1 MYVHSVSRTT
11 AGPINYVDVLKNS
24 DGRSRGCAA
33 VVFETE
39 NAAEKAIRESRI
51 HISTRESNVVAV
63 SYAGLYDQ
71 SELDGRRISILFDR
85 SN

>member
-1 MYVHSVSRTT
+1 MECLSCDCSI

-39 NAAEKAIRESRI
+39 DAAEKAISES
-51 HISTRESNVVAV
+51 
-63 SYAGLYDQ
+63 
-71 SELDGRRISILFDR
+71 
-85 SN
+85 

>member
-1 MYVHSVSRTT
+1 MECLSCDCST

-39 NAAEKAIRESRI
+39 DAAEKAIR
-51 HISTRESNVVAV
+51 
-63 SYAGLYDQ
+63 LYDQ